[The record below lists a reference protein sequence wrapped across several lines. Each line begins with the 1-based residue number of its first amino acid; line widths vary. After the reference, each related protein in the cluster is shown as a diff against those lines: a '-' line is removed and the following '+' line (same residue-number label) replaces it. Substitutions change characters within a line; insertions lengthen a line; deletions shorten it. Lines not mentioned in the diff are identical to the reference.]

1 MDLGSLLMELHSQL
15 IWLFSR
21 EKNNRKTKREATRGL
36 QIRESS
42 SSSDEANSGKSY
54 IYEISTFLKPKN
66 IKNYLSYLVLWLN
79 YFSRS
84 EKCWLPVTFASSWS
98 ILPNQ
103 AFILTRAP
111 YELKYF
117 ISLPKDPR
125 LLGFAFF
132 FFDETRWKTPIGNI
146 QILLKNLQ

>member
-1 MDLGSLLMELHSQL
+1 MELHSQL

-84 EKCWLPVTFASSWS
+84 EKC
-98 ILPNQ
+98 
-103 AFILTRAP
+103 
-111 YELKYF
+111 
-117 ISLPKDPR
+117 
-125 LLGFAFF
+125 
-132 FFDETRWKTPIGNI
+132 
-146 QILLKNLQ
+146 